1 MGELAIVEVS
11 ATHAI
16 ATWRNL
22 LVCVLAPG
30 SPAVF
35 ARVAEVQSEQH
46 ARWPDGLVSMTLLIG
61 NFSSLF
67 SSESRAQARRQLAET
82 SNTTLAMALVIR
94 SPGMLASATRTTMNA
109 LSAIL
114 KMRTPW
120 RSFDDVG
127 PAAEW
132 LAPNVAGAPDAET
145 IAAIAREVFGLT
157 EGARANA

>member
-1 MGELAIVEVS
+1 MAELELVEVS

-22 LVCVLAPG
+22 LVCVLSPG

-46 ARWPDGLVSMTLLIG
+46 GRWPDGLVSMTLLVG
-61 NFSSLF
+61 NFSALF

-82 SNTTLAMALVIR
+82 SNTTLAMALVIL
-94 SPGMLASATRTTMNA
+94 SEGMLASATRTTMNA

-120 RSFDDVG
+120 RSFDG
-127 PAAEW
+127 IAPAAEW
-132 LAPNVAGAPDAET
+132 LAPNVAGTPEPET
-145 IAAIAREVFGLT
+145 IAGIAREVFGLT